1 MTEPDFNQVRLI
13 VTDAVVASERRLSE
27 GITRAMVEL
36 DRRMAEREKHVI
48 ERQDAAI
55 QKTIGSVTEAIRQVE
70 TNLLAAF
77 RGHAKSQAARFH
89 SLETG
94 HNDVNIR
101 LAAVEERI
109 LNLEARRSN
118 TSPPG

>member
-13 VTDAVVASERRLSE
+13 VTDAVVASEKRLSE
-27 GITRAMVEL
+27 GIIRAVVEL

-55 QKTIGSVTEAIRQVE
+55 QKIIDSETEAIRQVE

-77 RGHAKSQAARFH
+77 HGHAKSHAARFN

-94 HNDVNIR
+94 HNDVSIR
-101 LAAVEERI
+101 LAALEERI

-118 TSPPG
+118 TPPAG